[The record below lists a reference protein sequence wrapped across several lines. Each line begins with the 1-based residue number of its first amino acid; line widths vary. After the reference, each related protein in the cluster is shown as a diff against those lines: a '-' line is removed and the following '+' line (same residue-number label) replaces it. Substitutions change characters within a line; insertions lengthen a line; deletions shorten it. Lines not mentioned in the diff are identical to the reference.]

1 MPAPGCARREL
12 QEETGWRATRVRRI
26 GQFFAAPG
34 VISEQMTIFLA
45 QGLRRGTAT
54 PEPDERI
61 RPAILSMPEALR
73 KIQSGAICDAK
84 SIIGVLLAFD
94 DLKGSKKLCRL
105 TGNAD
110 AD

>member
-1 MPAPGCARREL
+1 M
-12 QEETGWRATRVRRI
+12 RRI

-84 SIIGVLLAFD
+84 SITKSIIGVLLAFD
-94 DLKGSKKLCRL
+94 DSKGSKKLCRL
-105 TGNAD
+105 T
-110 AD
+110 